1 MSINKDTRWYTT
13 VQGDTWDMI
22 AKKVYGDEML
32 LYLLMDYNPD
42 FIHIIVF
49 DSDYVL
55 EVPPLSDEDIDEDDR
70 EQLWG

>member
-1 MSINKDTRWYTT
+1 MSISKDTRWYTT

-42 FIHIIVF
+42 FTHIIVF

-55 EVPPLSDEDIDEDDR
+55 EVPPLSDEDIDKDDR